1 MFKIPWKGNINP
13 NPCPWQVPKK
23 NTWGIVNLDEKMMDF
38 PNPWRVTE
46 EHLSLRAAADF
57 GRALGLALAL
67 PAAGRAFALALGRRS
82 TRLGAMALWEPKS
95 KGQSSQVMIFLTFFR
110 AK

>member
-1 MFKIPWKGNINP
+1 MAGS
-13 NPCPWQVPKK
+13 KK
-23 NTWGIVNLDEKMMDF
+23 KKTWGIVNLDEMMDF
-38 PNPWRVTE
+38 PRRLTE

-95 KGQSSQVMIFLTFFR
+95 KGQSSQVMIF
-110 AK
+110 

>member
-1 MFKIPWKGNINP
+1 MAGS
-13 NPCPWQVPKK
+13 KK
-23 NTWGIVNLDEKMMDF
+23 NTWGIVNLDEMMDF
-38 PNPWRVTE
+38 PRRLTE

-95 KGQSSQVMIFLTFFR
+95 KGQSSQVMIF
-110 AK
+110 